1 VRRLHHH
8 QANFVDNPQLI
19 AAGVPP
25 DRLGKMLK
33 ERLRSTMEI
42 TTLISHPEPSTRML

>member
-8 QANFVDNPQLI
+8 QANYVDNPQPI
-19 AAGVPP
+19 AAGLSP
-25 DRLGKMLK
+25 DRLEKMLK

-42 TTLISHPEPSTRML
+42 TILISRPEPSTRML